1 MRAVILSDS
10 HGDTDACD
18 KAISAMGDVDM
29 IIHLGDISR
38 DVDYIE
44 AVYDDIEVHS
54 VMGNNEFLHFGKN
67 EAVIDFDGHKIFI
80 CHGHTLSVRSG
91 TQRLEQAARAKGCA
105 AALFGHTHVAMMEE
119 KDGLLILNPGSV
131 SRPRNGKASFAVL
144 ETDGEKLK
152 AVIVDWIN

>member
-1 MRAVILSDS
+1 MIMDTILL
-10 HGDTDACD
+10 G
-18 KAISAMGDVDM
+18 AMGM
-29 IIHLGDISR
+29 MSLLSFCL
-38 DVDYIE
+38 
-44 AVYDDIEVHS
+44 
-54 VMGNNEFLHFGKN
+54 MG
-67 EAVIDFDGHKIFI
+67 IDKG
-80 CHGHTLSVRSG
+80 
-91 TQRLEQAARAKGCA
+91 RAKRGAWRISEKTLLCA